1 MSVCTN
7 MQHLPPKENKN
18 LGLKNNNNNKK
29 NNKQLQNSGNR
40 KKKGGVRRFQSMPV
54 EMCYFQKDMWK
65 GGVEAAERLVTNQ
78 QRADL

>member
-1 MSVCTN
+1 MNSY
-7 MQHLPPKENKN
+7 KA
-18 LGLKNNNNNKK
+18 LGIE
-29 NNKQLQNSGNR
+29 
-40 KKKGGVRRFQSMPV
+40 KKKGGGEIIKGTYLQSMPV